1 MDQFRLFGLR
11 DSSEPF
17 YSLTYA
23 IAPILKPWYWW
34 GYPVLDMHWYWDQ
47 QRSSLHDSWTASFLL
62 RWVLSRGVTRSLASI
77 LAAVYANSLF
87 VKQLLDRRKKALSC
101 GLLARF
107 QSCVCSARLTPSRW
121 FLGYAL
127 SCGVALLPL
136 LLAFKT
142 MLYVVPTSHSPRGVT
157 PRLMPAHL
165 ALPLSVV
172 YLFAWQWVAAAYLKL
187 LRAFSPALLRS
198 LNVPRYW
205 YWCAFWCVVLYFGL
219 TFYMD
224 CFCKIFAAFTF
235 VYYLLKVTAI
245 EGIKAF
251 EERK

>member
-1 MDQFRLFGLR
+1 M
-11 DSSEPF
+11 
-17 YSLTYA
+17 
-23 IAPILKPWYWW
+23 
-34 GYPVLDMHWYWDQ
+34 
-47 QRSSLHDSWTASFLL
+47 
-62 RWVLSRGVTRSLASI
+62 
-77 LAAVYANSLF
+77 YANSLF
-87 VKQLLDRRKKALSC
+87 VKQLLYRRKKALSC

-107 QSCVCSARLTPSRW
+107 QSCACSARLTPSRW

-142 MLYVVPTSHSPRGVT
+142 MLYVVPTSHSPCGVT